1 MWLSR
6 LGHTPQ
12 LEREMQRGLC
22 LSFCLSQLRTQ
33 WDEGALQLTNSQLRR
48 LCVSVESVKL
58 QLAMDE
64 AGPRHSGKGS
74 VLLKRG
80 ETDLSIDTSGLQR
93 FLPKFLRFA
102 FADAEAEKAY
112 RIAYE
117 SEKRRDFT
125 ILITIVS
132 IVNVFLLGLLGFHD
146 YISRLGDHL
155 YLLITLS
162 ITLIATRLAGRVCSD
177 ASAGPRTWFVL
188 PIIMWLIEAT
198 HIICD
203 LWFYPVPRLAA
214 DSVSWILLYTYT
226 IYVIFPMRFRY
237 CCLLALLLNL
247 LHLLLLVTST
257 THQELFPNQ
266 VLLWL
271 SHLSSCAQWT
281 SQSLVQQVK
290 LINLPLSLSLCF
302 FSFMYSF

>member
-1 MWLSR
+1 
-6 LGHTPQ
+6 
-12 LEREMQRGLC
+12 
-22 LSFCLSQLRTQ
+22 
-33 WDEGALQLTNSQLRR
+33 
-48 LCVSVESVKL
+48 
-58 QLAMDE
+58 MDE

-125 ILITIVS
+125 ILITIVT
-132 IVNVFLLGLLGFHD
+132 IVNVFLLSLLGYHD
-146 YISRLGDHL
+146 AITEVKDRKI
-155 YLLITLS
+155 YLFITLS
-162 ITLIATRLAGRVCSD
+162 VTLIVTRMAGRVCSN

-203 LWFYPVPRLAA
+203 LWVYPVPRLAA
-214 DSVSWILLYTYT
+214 DSLSWILLYTYT

-237 CCLLALLLNL
+237 CCLLALLLNS
-247 LHLLLLVTST
+247 LHFLLLVTSP
-257 THQELFPNQ
+257 THQQLFLNQ
-266 VLLWL
+266 VLSTTAYASAHCTVCWCSFLVL
-271 SHLSSCAQWT
+271 IDSPFSSLTIQLASNVILYITVNILGTMSYFFYERQQRRAFLETC
-281 SQSLVQQVK
+281 QSLEAKLVLEEESQKQVCILLFVK
-290 LINLPLSLSLCF
+290 FIA
-302 FSFMYSF
+302 MK